1 MASANG
7 QTANPYAYEHPSYL
21 KVVQGINT
29 LADPLVQA
37 KYFLNKTRLNAGAS
51 LAIEKEQALRSHG
64 LKVSVNQSLQ
74 NQFSASSGLVYS
86 PTRFGIEYVVRF
98 KLFQLK

>member
-1 MASANG
+1 MNKTIG
-7 QTANPYAYEHPSYL
+7 LFFGTF
-21 KVVQGINT
+21 
-29 LADPLVQA
+29 DPLHNGHIAIA